1 MDTRT
6 RTASPNNQEVAK
18 NATPPPTQD
27 KISAYYSLVFP
38 HFTFYIQTLSITIG
52 RRCAPNAATSSTAEQ
67 TQVDVDLGALKSV
80 SRLHAKIEYDQDED
94 RFVLV
99 VIGRNGAWVDGVWS
113 GAGTR
118 APLGE
123 RSQIQIASRTFHFVL
138 PPPPPPEDTPSP
150 SSQSSTNR
158 PRSPSVDITSI
169 SPPSS
174 QPSHSPPPL
183 PEVKLPPPSPSLSP
197 QLPPTPILAPVPKLK
212 PKAALPPP
220 PQLPNSNAIGKST
233 KANPKKRK
241 KSDVDPTP
249 VIERPKPEDMPPKP
263 PYTYA
268 QLIYRAIRD
277 IDGKATLQEICNW
290 IIDKYEYY
298 RYADGAWMSSVRHN
312 LSSGRAFLKME
323 RCGGDRGKG
332 FFWSIDEK
340 YAQALEEQE
349 SKATQA
355 AAAAALALASG
366 STDPA
371 VTKGRKKDKGSSVL
385 EPPFKRSVKGDTKN
399 TPLPPPLTSSP
410 LAFKSIGSATAAKST
425 SLTSPPATSNT
436 VTTSGLATTG
446 VFAYPSHP
454 QQSHTVSASSQGSTT
469 TMYSGV
475 PMTAPNPYAALAQSN
490 WNTQNQAA
498 KPQSPSIP
506 ATNPTPSTSTST
518 PVTSVSPPTA
528 PARPATATATQPP
541 ASGASVPDVV
551 IPIEL
556 GPIPSTHPDYAPGHP
571 NNSAKEGY
579 MVLHERKL
587 ILDPDVFA
595 ELTPEM
601 LTELEK
607 MGARAAL
614 GVLTNHMIR
623 ALKERRARGRGKDRT
638 GKRPKGTKKA
648 AAAATTAPFT
658 NVPLDQARKASAAAA
673 AANKPT
679 GVPNAA
685 TSTTAVPE
693 SYPTANS
700 MSDVKT
706 SESVVVP
713 PIGTEVVN
721 TVHASATIPAD
732 PGSPIIVV
740 DGDSDDEGPAA
751 KKRKMEGGEA
761 MIAA

>member
-6 RTASPNNQEVAK
+6 RTASPNNQEVVQ

-150 SSQSSTNR
+150 SSQSSANR

-197 QLPPTPILAPVPKLK
+197 RLPPTPPAPAPIPKLK
-212 PKAALPPP
+212 PKAALPPQ
-220 PQLPNSNAIGKST
+220 PQLPNSNSIGKST
-233 KANPKKRK
+233 KTNPKKRK

-249 VIERPKPEDMPPKP
+249 IIERPKPEDMPPKP

-290 IIDKYEYY
+290 IIGKYEYY

-355 AAAAALALASG
+355 AAAAALAVAS
-366 STDPA
+366 
-371 VTKGRKKDKGSSVL
+371 VKGRKKDRGASAQ
-385 EPPFKRSVKGDTKN
+385 EPPFKRSVKGDTKGA
-399 TPLPPPLTSSP
+399 PLPPPLTSSP
-410 LAFKSIGSATAAKST
+410 LAFKSIVTAKP
-425 SLTSPPATSNT
+425 LSPPTNPT
-436 VTTSGLATTG
+436 NNGVTTTGLATTG
-446 VFAYPSHP
+446 
-454 QQSHTVSASSQGSTT
+454 QSHTVSAASQGSTT
-469 TMYSGV
+469 TVYSGA
-475 PMTAPNPYAALAQSN
+475 PMTAPNPYAALTQSN
-490 WNTQNQAA
+490 WNIQSQAA
-498 KPQSPSIP
+498 KSQSPLVP
-506 ATNPTPSTSTST
+506 ATNPTPSTSTSAPT
-518 PVTSVSPPTA
+518 TSVSPLTA
-528 PARPATATATQPP
+528 PARPATATPAQPP
-541 ASGASVPDVV
+541 AVGGSVPDVV
-551 IPIEL
+551 IPIVL

-638 GKRPKGTKKA
+638 GKRPKGTKKS
-648 AAAATTAPFT
+648 AAATTAPFT
-658 NVPLDQARKASAAAA
+658 NVPLDQARKANAAVTGNVDKSSVAPNVGSSAA
-673 AANKPT
+673 P
-679 GVPNAA
+679 A
-685 TSTTAVPE
+685 TASG
-693 SYPTANS
+693 SQPTANAI
-700 MSDVKT
+700 SDMTAPT
-706 SESVVVP
+706 SASAP
-713 PIGTEVVN
+713 AVN
-721 TVHASATIPAD
+721 TEAAKGVVQPAAELPAD

-751 KKRKMEGGEA
+751 KRRKMDSGQA
-761 MIAA
+761 LIAA